1 MKFSM
6 ATLEICKRNGFLT
19 KLCHQSI
26 NVCTIIV
33 PITTEM
39 RTLVNNSNSSSYLLL
54 AQDK

>member
-1 MKFSM
+1 M
-6 ATLEICKRNGFLT
+6 AALEICKRSYVNSIIHL
-19 KLCHQSI
+19 SI